1 MSLHGP
7 NSNIPMNSVI
17 NILLVEDDNLDAM
30 DLKRSLDRM
39 GILYRM
45 KIAKN
50 GEEALRL
57 LTEEDAEQAV
67 FTGRPHIILLDL
79 NMPRMN
85 GLEFLQMLRSH
96 EVWRDMKVFVLT
108 TSDESEDKRAARHL
122 GVSGYIIKPL
132 KLNNPGSMDAFNLM
146 IDLMNM

>member
-1 MSLHGP
+1 
-7 NSNIPMNSVI
+7 MNSVI
-17 NILLVEDDNLDAM
+17 NMLLVEDDNLDAM
-30 DLKRSLDRM
+30 DVKRSLDRM

-45 KIAKN
+45 KIARH

-57 LTEEDAEQAV
+57 LTEEDPQAA
-67 FTGRPHIILLDL
+67 FTGQPDIILLDI

-85 GLEFLQMLRSH
+85 GLEFLQTLRSH
-96 EVWRDMKVFVLT
+96 EVWKDIKVFILT
-108 TSDESEDKRAARHL
+108 TSDEREDKRAVQNL